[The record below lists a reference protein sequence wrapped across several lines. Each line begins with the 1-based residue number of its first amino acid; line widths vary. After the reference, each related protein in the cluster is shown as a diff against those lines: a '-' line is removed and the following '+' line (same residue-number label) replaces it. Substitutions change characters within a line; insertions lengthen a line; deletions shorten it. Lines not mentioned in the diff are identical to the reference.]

1 VKEDIP
7 TVYQP
12 KDIEDKWY
20 DFWLKK
26 GYFKAEIDSK
36 KTPFTIVIPPPNV
49 TGSLHMGHAL
59 NNTLQDILIRT
70 KRMQGKITLWLP
82 GTDHAGIATQNVVEK
97 ELAKEKL
104 SRQALGREKF
114 LERVWQWKEEYGN
127 TIINQLKKLGAS
139 CDWTRLRFT
148 MDKDYSRAIQETFVQ
163 LYKKGL
169 IYKGKYIINWCPRC
183 QTALSDIEVEHRQTK
198 GSLYYIKYFF
208 DSSSDFVTVATTR
221 PETMLGDTA
230 VAVHPQ
236 DSRYK
241 KLIGKTLILPIL
253 ERRIPLIADEYADP
267 EFGSGAVKVTPAH
280 DLSDFEAGRR
290 HNLPQIIVIGPQGKM
305 TREAGPYQG
314 MERYLCRER
323 LVKDLK
329 EKGYLEKVEDY
340 PLPLAFCARCQ
351 EVIEP
356 LLSEQWFVKMKEL
369 AKPAI
374 SVVKEGKIKFIPSR
388 WAKVYLDWLENI
400 KDWCISRQIWWGHQI
415 PVWYCPNKECPP
427 IASLSTPKE
436 CPNCG
441 SSSLSQDPNV
451 LDTWFSSGLWPFA
464 TLGWPE
470 ESEDLKYFYPTSTLV
485 TDRGIIH
492 LWVARM
498 IILGLEFLKDIPF
511 SQVYINPTVF
521 NIEGKRMSK
530 SLGTGVDPLG
540 LMEKYGTDATRFG
553 LITQC
558 AKDQDLRFSEESLKA
573 SRNFANKLWNASR
586 LVLMNLKSGMA
597 EGREVSK
604 RQSVKVSK
612 CQSED
617 RDQRAEPPV
626 GVPSGTI
633 RSESKF
639 KIQNSEDKYSL
650 ADRWIL
656 SRYNQAV
663 REVTDC
669 LDEYNFGEA
678 AKTLYQFIWSEFC
691 DWYLEIAKLDLYE
704 GAEKCQSVKVSK
716 CQSEDR
722 DQRAEPPVGVPSG
735 TITSE
740 SKSKIQN
747 PKSKI
752 QNSEDRG
759 RKEIVQDILSYVLSN
774 TLKLLHPFMPFITE
788 EIFQRLPH
796 EKESIMVSS
805 WPEPNREEIDKVAE
819 GKMEK
824 IFAVIKAI
832 RNLRAEVKIPPD
844 KRVNILLKV
853 ANFSDYELL
862 EDNKDYLF
870 LLSKVDNL
878 KIEQEL
884 KEKPKFALSAGVG
897 NLDIYLPLKGV
908 VDIEKEIKR
917 LEKESFRLKKE
928 LFRVEE
934 RLSNQKFLELAPAEV
949 VKREKSK
956 REETLLAWE
965 KVKERLISLG

>member
-1 VKEDIP
+1 MKEDIP

-558 AKDQDLRFSEESLKA
+558 AKDQDLRLSEESLKA

-604 RQSVKVSK
+604 R
-612 CQSED
+612 
-617 RDQRAEPPV
+617 
-626 GVPSGTI
+626 
-633 RSESKF
+633 
-639 KIQNSEDKYSL
+639 
-650 ADRWIL
+650 
-656 SRYNQAV
+656 
-663 REVTDC
+663 
-669 LDEYNFGEA
+669 
-678 AKTLYQFIWSEFC
+678 
-691 DWYLEIAKLDLYE
+691 
-704 GAEKCQSVKVSK
+704 QSVKVSK